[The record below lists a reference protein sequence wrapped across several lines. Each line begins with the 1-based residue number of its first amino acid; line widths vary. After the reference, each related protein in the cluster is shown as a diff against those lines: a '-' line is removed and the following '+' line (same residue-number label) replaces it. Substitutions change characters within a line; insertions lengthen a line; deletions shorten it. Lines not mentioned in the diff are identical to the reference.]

1 MTEQSISST
10 THYQQ
15 LGNSKKS
22 WNTKSKKRFGNY
34 GNSEEEKARIK
45 RDRQVIARL
54 NKLGYKKGDSGN
66 LPCFCGK
73 LDEDTAWWMSNCK
86 SRTNHLFCPRCTERV
101 FEPDIKK
108 TLTNLLSI
116 WKKSKMRMWK
126 EGEVSLNQLLSKGK
140 DA

>member
-1 MTEQSISST
+1 MMEQRTSFS

-45 RDRQVIARL
+45 RDRQVIARF
-54 NKLGYKKGDSGN
+54 NELGYKKGDNGN

-86 SRTNHLFCPRCTERV
+86 SRTNHLFCPRCAERV
-101 FEPDIKK
+101 FEPDIKE

-116 WKKSKMRMWK
+116 WKKYKWRMWK
-126 EGEVSLNQLLSKGK
+126 EEEVSINQLLSKGNN
-140 DA
+140 A

>member
-1 MTEQSISST
+1 MKQDISYT
-10 THYQQ
+10 MPYQP

-22 WNTKSKKRFGNY
+22 WNTMSKKRFV
-34 GNSEEEKARIK
+34 SDEEKTRIK
-45 RDRQVIARL
+45 RDKQVMARF
-54 NKLGYKKGDSGN
+54 KELGYKKGDNGN

-101 FEPDIKK
+101 FEPEIKE
-108 TLTNLLSI
+108 TLAKLLDH
-116 WKKSKMRMWK
+116 WKKYKMRMWK
-126 EGEVSLNQLLSKGK
+126 EEGVSINQLLSKGK

>member
-116 WKKSKMRMWK
+116 WKNSKMRMWK

>member
-54 NKLGYKKGDSGN
+54 NKLGYKKGDNGN

-116 WKKSKMRMWK
+116 WKNSKMRMWK